1 MKSLLYIKSGGIIM
15 NKKDLKNI
23 WLILFLFIAILAF
36 LLNSKYLFGN
46 SLNYYKELDILSI
59 LKSNY
64 LNTKKVL
71 PTFINERGISYNI
84 YNYVRYGLLNPFII
98 ITYFINI
105 NLSGYYSVLGVISL
119 GIGIILLY
127 KFLYSMKYDRY
138 TILITVFFVMVSANI
153 YKIMFNSILDMLVF
167 PFLVLAFIGA
177 KKRLDSNKGMP
188 LCLSIFIISIV
199 NYMYLP
205 SIIICLLVYSLYYYY
220 INNKKFLLK
229 KWFWFFLSFIVPILA
244 GLLMGSI
251 ALVPVIDNIEI
262 NILDMIRINYDINI
276 VIVFSVLF
284 GIFSNKRNRILSIIM
299 LLFLLLFK
307 NNYLS
312 YLVLL
317 SVMVGNFVEGIIKAK
332 INNKVIVLG
341 ILISFM
347 YLIVNINYIIFVIVW
362 LFSMF
367 LYKDTKNK
375 KCLLIVL
382 AFTFI
387 YTWYDVSDIELYNK
401 DFINSFEYNVNDY
414 NTLYQMLMGNNISDK
429 NIIGFRKNMDK
440 NGKVFYKNDDVLYRG
455 YATNSIMSYEDY
467 EQLNGLAKQEVMLST
482 IVTDSHSK
490 NEYVSYVD
498 EVKIP
503 MDHYDIKVN
512 NNTKFVYKLNKV
524 DWNKIMYIEFS
535 ASSNNCDGG
544 SIKINNVVKYI
555 DCKEEQYSYTISD
568 NNLKELVINISEGNY
583 KIKNIKIYSLDYGR
597 ILNNKMS
604 LDEFF
609 VKNDNGRISGD
620 IQVAGDGYFVI
631 NIPYNHGYEI
641 RIDGEIVKY
650 EKVNVDYIGV
660 PIIKGK
666 HSITIN
672 YDIKY
677 RLMSVFFSYLGLVFM
692 LLVNY
697 LEKKRKFT

>member
-1 MKSLLYIKSGGIIM
+1 M
-15 NKKDLKNI
+15 
-23 WLILFLFIAILAF
+23 
-36 LLNSKYLFGN
+36 
-46 SLNYYKELDILSI
+46 
-59 LKSNY
+59 
-64 LNTKKVL
+64 
-71 PTFINERGISYNI
+71 
-84 YNYVRYGLLNPFII
+84 
-98 ITYFINI
+98 
-105 NLSGYYSVLGVISL
+105 
-119 GIGIILLY
+119 
-127 KFLYSMKYDRY
+127 
-138 TILITVFFVMVSANI
+138 
-153 YKIMFNSILDMLVF
+153 
-167 PFLVLAFIGA
+167 
-177 KKRLDSNKGMP
+177 
-188 LCLSIFIISIV
+188 
-199 NYMYLP
+199 
-205 SIIICLLVYSLYYYY
+205 
-220 INNKKFLLK
+220 
-229 KWFWFFLSFIVPILA
+229 
-244 GLLMGSI
+244 
-251 ALVPVIDNIEI
+251 
-262 NILDMIRINYDINI
+262 
-276 VIVFSVLF
+276 
-284 GIFSNKRNRILSIIM
+284 
-299 LLFLLLFK
+299 
-307 NNYLS
+307 
-312 YLVLL
+312 
-317 SVMVGNFVEGIIKAK
+317 
-332 INNKVIVLG
+332 
-341 ILISFM
+341 
-347 YLIVNINYIIFVIVW
+347 
-362 LFSMF
+362 
-367 LYKDTKNK
+367 
-375 KCLLIVL
+375 
-382 AFTFI
+382 
-387 YTWYDVSDIELYNK
+387 
-401 DFINSFEYNVNDY
+401 
-414 NTLYQMLMGNNISDK
+414 
-429 NIIGFRKNMDK
+429 KNMDE

-503 MDHYDIKVN
+503 MDHYDIQVN
-512 NNTKFVYKLNKV
+512 NNTKFVYKLNRV

-660 PIIKGK
+660 PITKGK